1 MMPDF
6 TISSDT
12 QAILLLCASFGQSR
26 DSEIKPLNISE
37 YNYVA
42 DWLKGQQMRP
52 SHLLDENTELKWN
65 ELLNISTERIKN
77 LLKRGVT
84 MALALEKWKSQG
96 IWILSRADKNYPEKF
111 RKHLRHMSPPILYGV
126 GNCSILSLGGL
137 AVVGSRNVDEE
148 GLEYTR
154 RVSQSCVESGI
165 QVISGAARGVDRE
178 AMLSAL
184 DIGGSVIGIMADSLS
199 KEAVSTK
206 YREGL
211 ESERLT
217 LISSYDP
224 DARFNVGNAMG
235 RNKYIYSL
243 ADFGL
248 VICSDFNKGG
258 TWEGATEVLKK
269 YTSIPVFVKMEGSLS
284 EGNIKLLER
293 GANRFPES
301 PWKPNLKKL
310 LCDLLPDIS
319 DSITSQSA
327 FVKDSFDKNGQ
338 SESPFLNLD
347 NAYLVSDNQELD
359 HIGNEIESDLSEFNC
374 SHKVDILEVDHSLY
388 SSKEKLVLE
397 IKGINTPTSFYEFF
411 LQVIPKYLEQPKT
424 LTAILDDVNSNF
436 SNDLKEGQLKEY
448 LKRAVSEKKLQ
459 KDKSGKYSYSVNQLS
474 ILEFVGNKIENS

>member
-26 DSEIKPLNISE
+26 DSESKPLSISE

-42 DWLKGQQMRP
+42 DWLKKQQMRP
-52 SHLLDENTELKWN
+52 SYLLDQDVELKWN
-65 ELLNISTERIKN
+65 ELLNISAERTKN

-96 IWILSRADKNYPEKF
+96 IWILSRADKNYPERF

-126 GNCSILSLGGL
+126 GNCFTLSLGGL
-137 AVVGSRNVDEE
+137 AIVGSRNVDEE

-184 DIGGSVIGIMADSLS
+184 DIGGSVVGVMADSLS
-199 KEAVSTK
+199 KEAVSAK

-217 LISSYDP
+217 LISTYDP

-243 ADFGL
+243 ADYGL

-258 TWEGATEVLKK
+258 TWEGATEVLKR
-269 YTSIPVFVKMEGSLS
+269 YTSIPVFVKMEGSVS

-293 GANRFPES
+293 GANRFPDS
-301 PWKPNLKKL
+301 PWKTNLE
-310 LCDLLPDIS
+310 DLLSNSLHIAPES
-319 DSITSQSA
+319 VTSESVLVMDSCN
-327 FVKDSFDKNGQ
+327 KNGQ
-338 SESPFLNLD
+338 SESPLMNFDNPYLDLDGQSPSSINNGAELYASNLD
-347 NAYLVSDNQELD
+347 Y
-359 HIGNEIESDLSEFNC
+359 NEP
-374 SHKVDILEVDHSLY
+374 VYRGDIDPSPY
-388 SSKEKLVLE
+388 ISRDKLVLE
-397 IKGINTPTSFYEFF
+397 TKEIDIPTSFYEFF
-411 LQVIPKYLEQPKT
+411 LFVIPKYLEQPKPF
-424 LTAILDDVNSNF
+424 TAILHDVNSKF
-436 SNDLKEGQLKEY
+436 SNDLKKGQLEEY
-448 LKRAVSEKKLQ
+448 LKRAVAEKKLQ
-459 KDKSGKYSYSVNQLS
+459 KDKSGNYSYSTNQLS
-474 ILEFVGNKIENS
+474 IL

>member
-26 DSEIKPLNISE
+26 DSEIKPLTISE
-37 YNYVA
+37 YNHVA
-42 DWLKGQQMRP
+42 DWLKSQQMRP
-52 SHLLDENTELKWN
+52 SYLLDQDVELKWN
-65 ELLNISTERIKN
+65 ELLNISAERTKN

-96 IWILSRADKNYPEKF
+96 IWVLSRADKNYPERF

-126 GNCSILSLGGL
+126 GNCFTLSLGGL
-137 AVVGSRNVDEE
+137 AIVGSRNVDEE

-184 DIGGSVIGIMADSLS
+184 DIGGSVIGVMADSLS
-199 KEAVSTK
+199 KEAVSAK

-217 LISSYDP
+217 LISTYDP

-243 ADFGL
+243 ADYGL

-269 YTSIPVFVKMEGSLS
+269 YTSIPVFVKMEGAVS
-284 EGNIKLLER
+284 EGNVKLLER
-293 GANRFPES
+293 GANRFPDS
-301 PWKPNLKKL
+301 PWKPSLKKL
-310 LCDLLPDIS
+310 LCNSLPDIS
-319 DSITSQSA
+319 ENITSNLVS
-327 FVKDSFDKNGQ
+327 VMDSFDKNGQ
-338 SESPFLNLD
+338 SESPLINLD
-347 NAYLVSDNQELD
+347 NPYLDLDAQSPSSINNGAESYELD
-359 HIGNEIESDLSEFNC
+359 LDCNEPVYTGDIDPSLHISR
-374 SHKVDILEVDHSLY
+374 
-388 SSKEKLVLE
+388 EKLVLE
-397 IKGINTPTSFYEFF
+397 TKEIDIPTSFYEFF
-411 LQVIPKYLEQPKT
+411 LLVIPKYLEQPKPF
-424 LTAILDDVNSNF
+424 TAILHDVNSKF
-436 SNDLKEGQLKEY
+436 SNDLKKGQLEEY
-448 LKRAVSEKKLQ
+448 LKRAVAEKRLQ
-459 KDKSGKYSYSVNQLS
+459 KDKSGNYSYSTNQLS
-474 ILEFVGNKIENS
+474 IL